1 MDEEAALLHKLISR
15 KSTVTPL
22 VGQLV
27 SADATG
33 FSVDVG
39 GGRIPAQWATDYLP
53 DINEDVA
60 VQWIDGVPYVVGPTR
75 PQPTQGTVVS
85 VGGGLVTVTTTFG
98 DLTIPYNAALTPVAG
113 QVLHLIGKYADSVMS
128 TSPAGGVAPPAPVTG
143 TQTHTDTF
151 KALDAGSWNGSWSSS
166 RLWASNT
173 YLAAAWYGSK
183 IPDTIPAS
191 ANVLEVRVYVSPVQI
206 QGNAPIF
213 ALHADMSR
221 PGGAPAF
228 SSPTAESIIP
238 GWGDDKHNILPNTF
252 GDALKNGGG
261 MAGIG
266 FDHGGY
272 NIMHSLNED
281 SLSFAIRITSIY

>member
-1 MDEEAALLHKLISR
+1 MDDEATVLHKLIAR

-27 SADATG
+27 SADSTG
-33 FSVDVG
+33 YSVDVG
-39 GGRIPAQWATDYLP
+39 GGRIPARWSTDYLP

-128 TSPAGGVAPPAPVTG
+128 TSPPPPVAPPPPVGSAT
-143 TQTHTDTF
+143 THVDTF
-151 KALDAGSWNGSWSSS
+151 AAIDAGSWNGSWSSS

-173 YLAAAWYGSK
+173 YLAAVFYGSK
-183 IPDTIPAS
+183 IADTLPAS
-191 ANVLEVRVYVSPVQI
+191 ALIQNVEFYISPVQI
-206 QGNAPIF
+206 QGSPPNF
-213 ALHADMSR
+213 AVHTYQTR
-221 PGGAPAF
+221 PAGAPTLAGAT
-228 SSPTAESIIP
+228 PLGITP
-238 GWGDDKHNILPNTF
+238 GWLELPVAF
-252 GDALKNGGG
+252 GNDLKTGGG
-261 MAGIG
+261 YAGIG

-272 NIMHSLNED
+272 NILHSLAED
-281 SLSFAIRITSIY
+281 SLSCAIKITSVY